1 MTQQAMTLNNA
12 YLPFGAWWSTP
23 FARWQGTL
31 AEEHSLTLAASC
43 ARRFLDEQKLAPDA
57 LDGFALGATVPQR
70 QGFYGAPWVAG
81 LAGLPHLDGPTL
93 SQACATSVATLAFA
107 ARAVELGERRTF
119 LAVTADRTSNGPHVY
134 YPSRAGAG
142 GKGVAEDPVLDSFG
156 HDPFAKL
163 SMTETAENVARAA
176 GIALAEQH
184 EVTLMRHAQYQRAL
198 EGDRAFQR
206 RFLLPV
212 EGKAGKKGWRLET
225 DEGIHPATR
234 EGMAGLKPVL
244 EGGTVTFGSQTH
256 PADGN
261 AGMIV
266 TTRERARELSQ
277 DKAVEV
283 RVVSFGA
290 ARVEKGFMPKAP
302 VPAARQALARAGIGF
317 GDVKAVK
324 THNPFAV
331 NDVYFAKETG
341 FSLERMNNFGC
352 SLVYGHPQ
360 GPTGMRGVIE
370 LAVELSLGGGG
381 YGLFSGCAAGDTAMA
396 VVIKVG

>member
-1 MTQQAMTLNNA
+1 MTVGTMKLENA
-12 YLPFGAWWSTP
+12 WIPYGRYWSSP

-31 AEEHSLTLAASC
+31 AEEHALSLAASC
-43 ARRFLDEQKLAPDA
+43 ARRFLDDA
-57 LDGFALGATVPQR
+57 KVAADAIDGFALGVTVPQR

-81 LAGLPHLDGPTL
+81 MAGLPHLDGPTL

-107 ARAVELGERRTF
+107 ARAVELGERACF

-134 YPSRAGAG
+134 YPSRTGPG

-176 GIALAEQH
+176 GITREQQD
-184 EVTLMRHAQYQRAL
+184 EVALMRHAQYAKAL
-198 EGDRAFQR
+198 EGERAFQR
-206 RFLLPV
+206 KYLLPV
-212 EGKAGKKGWRLET
+212 EGKAGKKTWRLES
-225 DEGIHPATR
+225 DEGVHPATR
-234 EGMAGLKPVL
+234 EGMAALKPVQDR
-244 EGGTVTFGSQTH
+244 GTVTYGAQTH

-266 TTRERARELSQ
+266 TTRERAQALSK
-277 DKAVEV
+277 DAKLAV

-302 VPAARQALARAGIGF
+302 VPAARQALERAGIGV
-317 GDVKAVK
+317 GELKAVK

-331 NDVYFAKETG
+331 NDVYFARELG
-341 FSLERMNNFGC
+341 FPVERMNNFGC

-370 LAVELSLGGGG
+370 VIEELALAGGGW
-381 YGLFSGCAAGDTAMA
+381 GLFSGCAAGDTAMA
-396 VVIKVG
+396 VVVKVG